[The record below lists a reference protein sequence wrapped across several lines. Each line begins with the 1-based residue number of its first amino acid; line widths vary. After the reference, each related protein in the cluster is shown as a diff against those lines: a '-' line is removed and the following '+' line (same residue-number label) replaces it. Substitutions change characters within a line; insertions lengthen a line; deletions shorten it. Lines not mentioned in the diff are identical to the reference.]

1 MGSIPQYARLFGE
14 FCHKPLTPKKN
25 RAPVSQGAV
34 HDIGAVVQRTL
45 TVTDRLWRQV
55 KVLLCAT

>member
-1 MGSIPQYARLFGE
+1 MILLCRMGTARGMGSIPQYARLFGE

-34 HDIGAVVQRTL
+34 HD
-45 TVTDRLWRQV
+45 
-55 KVLLCAT
+55 